1 MAFPA
6 LRPTSRDFSAG
17 NWPIKSYTAQSGAEI
32 RILYGSKRTGMKIQ
46 LSYDNIGDTQAQQFF
61 THYDEVFGTFETFT
75 LPEEYASGWS
85 GNRTAI
91 DAVTGNRWR
100 YDEEPQVSAVRA
112 GKSSVRVSLIGV
124 L

>member
-6 LRPTSRDFSAG
+6 LQPTSRDFSAG

-46 LSYDNIGDTQAQQFF
+46 LGYDNIADTQAQQFL

-75 LPEEYASGWS
+75 LPAEYASGWS

-100 YDEEPQVSAVRA
+100 YDEEPQVSAVRP

>member
-1 MAFPA
+1 MAFPT
-6 LRPTSRDFSAG
+6 LRPTSRQFDAGDYPVKRFS
-17 NWPIKSYTAQSGAEI
+17 AQSGAEI
-32 RILYGSKRTGMKIQ
+32 RILYGSNRTGMK
-46 LSYDNIGDTQAQQFF
+46 LGFSYDNISDADAEQFL